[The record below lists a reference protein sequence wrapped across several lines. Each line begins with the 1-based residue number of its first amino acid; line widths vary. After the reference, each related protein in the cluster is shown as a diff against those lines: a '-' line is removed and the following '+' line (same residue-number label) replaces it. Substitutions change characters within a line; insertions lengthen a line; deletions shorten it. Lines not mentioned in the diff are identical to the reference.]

1 MTDRA
6 GTSRRFDRIDLKILQ
21 ALQADG
27 RMTNRDLANMVG
39 LSPSACLAR
48 VKKLAAEGVIT
59 GYHAAIRTELFR
71 PTMIVLVEITVKQ
84 HLIEVFDRFDDFL
97 QGLPQVLEA
106 SRVSGTIDYFLKIM
120 VSDIQEW
127 RDIARQLLREE
138 YGVEKMASHIVVVE
152 AKLFSGYPVIEG
164 PRPR

>member
-6 GTSRRFDRIDLKILQ
+6 GAPKRFDRIDLKILQ

-48 VKKLAAEGVIT
+48 VKKLEAEGVIT

-138 YGVEKMASHIVVVE
+138 YGIEKMASHIVVVE

-164 PRPR
+164 ARSR

>member
-6 GTSRRFDRIDLKILQ
+6 GTPRRFDRIDLKILQ

-48 VKKLAAEGVIT
+48 VKKLEAEGVIT

-84 HLIEVFDRFDDFL
+84 HLIEAFDRFDDFL

-138 YGVEKMASHIVVVE
+138 YGIEKMASHIVVVE

-164 PRPR
+164 PRVR